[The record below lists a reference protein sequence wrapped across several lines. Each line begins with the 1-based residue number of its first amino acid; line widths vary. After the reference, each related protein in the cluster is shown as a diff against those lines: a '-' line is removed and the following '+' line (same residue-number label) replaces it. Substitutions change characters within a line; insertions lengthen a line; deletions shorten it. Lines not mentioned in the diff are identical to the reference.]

1 MVEFL
6 VYNNKML
13 SLNTLS
19 NIIQGVKISKDKIG
33 TKYNWQIRKGQEVIG
48 EAFCNYSSKIE
59 ISMIRR
65 VSPAGRGL
73 MSLLLQE
80 IINDGRRSHKDVII
94 DVKPFNDPFR
104 PFETITDARKR
115 VFTWYRELGFDIVGN
130 DGIYKN

>member
-1 MVEFL
+1 MF
-6 VYNNKML
+6 

-19 NIIQGVKISKDKIG
+19 NMIQGVKISKEKVG
-33 TKYNWQIRKGQEVIG
+33 TKYNWQIRKGQEVVG

-65 VSPAGRGL
+65 TSPAGKGL

-80 IINDGRRSHKDVII
+80 ILNDARRLRKDCVI
-94 DVKPFNDPFR
+94 DVKPFNDPYR
-104 PFETITDARKR
+104 PFETITQARKR
-115 VFTWYRELGFDIVGN
+115 VFSWYRQFGFVITGN